1 MATTPPDWLTSR
13 NGGLTPGLRA
23 DVMLVTLDGHPHY
36 RLDALPAKGKFTCAV
51 IQANNGKRLDGQLEY
66 PTLDAALA
74 GGLEEL
80 RAKLGW

>member
-1 MATTPPDWLTSR
+1 MTAPDWLKAR
-13 NGGLTPGLRA
+13 NGGLAKGLK
-23 DVMLVTLDGHPHY
+23 DWTLLVTLDGEPLW

-51 IQANNGKRLDGQLEY
+51 METNNGKRLDGGKEY
-66 PTLDAALA
+66 PSQDAAWA